1 MSDEGKITVTIKYD
15 KGYEATWAVFHGDSA
30 SEVRSRILEYFGQDT
45 NVFEGMSL
53 HEVVLKVTAV
63 AHGTQTFVSELGAE
77 VIPTNG
83 TGEVPG
89 PSTTTSARGSA
100 AFKAAAETPAEPED
114 PYAAVVALFESA
126 DSIKGLK
133 KMYAQ
138 HKAAYEASETVQEAY
153 KKKYKELK

>member
-1 MSDEGKITVTIKYD
+1 MSDEGNIVVTIKYG
-15 KGYEATWAVFHGDSA
+15 KGYEESWAVFRGSTT
-30 SEVRSRILEYFGQDT
+30 SEVRGNILDYFGQDS
-45 NVFEGMSL
+45 NAFEGMSL
-53 HEVVLKVTAV
+53 HEVVLKATAV

-100 AFKAAAETPAEPED
+100 AFKAAADTPKEPED
-114 PYAAVVALFESA
+114 PYAGIVALFESA

-133 KMYAQ
+133 KLYAQ
-138 HKAAYEASETVQEAY
+138 HKEHYEASESVREAY